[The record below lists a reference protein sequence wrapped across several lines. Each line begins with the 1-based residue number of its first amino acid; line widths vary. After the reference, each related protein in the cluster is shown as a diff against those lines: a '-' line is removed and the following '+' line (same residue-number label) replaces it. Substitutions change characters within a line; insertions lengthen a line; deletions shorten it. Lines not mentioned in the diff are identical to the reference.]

1 MTAVGPLLFVLVA
14 LAGGVGAAARFVVDG
29 LVRDRTRTDY
39 PLGTMVVNVTGSL
52 LLGVLTGLGLAH
64 LASDQVVLVVG
75 TGLLGGYTTFSTA
88 SLETVRLLQ
97 AGRHAA
103 SLVASLGMLA
113 ATVAAAAAGLWL
125 GQLGG

>member
-1 MTAVGPLLFVLVA
+1 MSAVTPLLFAVVA

-29 LVRDRTRTDY
+29 AVRSRTRGEL
-39 PLGTMVVNVTGSL
+39 PLGTMVVNVSGSL

-64 LASDQVVLVVG
+64 LASDAVVLVLG

-88 SLETVRLLQ
+88 SVETVRLLQ
-97 AGRHAA
+97 AGRYAA
-103 SLVASLGMLA
+103 SLLVTLGMLVVS
-113 ATVAAAAAGLWL
+113 VAAAGAGLWL

>member
-1 MTAVGPLLFVLVA
+1 MTTVTPLLFVLVA
-14 LAGGVGAAARFVVDG
+14 LAGGAGAAARFVVDG
-29 LVRDRTRTDY
+29 IVRARTRGDY

-88 SLETVRLLQ
+88 SVETVRLLQ
-97 AGRHAA
+97 AGRYAA
-103 SLVASLGMLA
+103 SLVASLGMLV
-113 ATVAAAAAGLWL
+113 ATVAAAGAGLWL